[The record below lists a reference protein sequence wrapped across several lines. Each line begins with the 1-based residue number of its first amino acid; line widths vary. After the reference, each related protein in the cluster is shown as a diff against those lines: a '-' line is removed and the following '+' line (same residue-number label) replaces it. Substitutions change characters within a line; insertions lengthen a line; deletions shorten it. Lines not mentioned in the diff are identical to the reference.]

1 MERGSGGT
9 VRCRSPWGAGP
20 EGSRRRGSD
29 PARPLG
35 GVERRGTKAPA
46 GRLLSARLG
55 SARRAGLGW
64 AGSAFPH
71 GSPGRAGS
79 DGAEPP
85 PAHCCLRGGGVR
97 RQPAPC
103 PPVPVPI
110 APAVSTGTTS
120 AAEPPRL
127 PPAPAFLARHGQARG
142 GGRREQTSPLP
153 QPGRW
158 RRRHRGSWSAG
169 GREGGGEGA
178 APGAPGRGPPAA
190 AGRGLMLRGAGW
202 RRVGSLPGPE
212 QLSCPGRS
220 ALGLLARGEPL
231 GSCVAQSGQCKDGK
245 AAGYSE

>member
-20 EGSRRRGSD
+20 EGSRRRGPD

-55 SARRAGLGW
+55 SAGWAGLGW
-64 AGSAFPH
+64 QRLSPRKPRAGRERRRGASPGPLLPPRRRREAPARALPSGAGAGADRTCRVHRHNLRSGAPAPPAGSSFPGPSRT
-71 GSPGRAGS
+71 GSRRWEEGADIPAAAARPVAEAPPGKLER
-79 DGAEPP
+79 
-85 PAHCCLRGGGVR
+85 
-97 RQPAPC
+97 
-103 PPVPVPI
+103 
-110 APAVSTGTTS
+110 
-120 AAEPPRL
+120 
-127 PPAPAFLARHGQARG
+127 
-142 GGRREQTSPLP
+142 
-153 QPGRW
+153 
-158 RRRHRGSWSAG
+158 

-231 GSCVAQSGQCKDGK
+231 GSRVAQSGQCKDGK